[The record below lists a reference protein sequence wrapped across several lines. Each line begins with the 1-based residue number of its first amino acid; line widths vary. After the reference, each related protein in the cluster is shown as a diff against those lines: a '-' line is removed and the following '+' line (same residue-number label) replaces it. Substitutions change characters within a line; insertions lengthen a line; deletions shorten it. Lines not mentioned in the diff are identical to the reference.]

1 MTDEGAGAGAGAG
14 VGVGV
19 GALIVGL
26 DAPVGRSHQSG
37 LIVGLDAGGTKLGV
51 RVEALDGSRVADVV
65 LPAEEWSASPADDA
79 ARWLHERILRV
90 LPEGAT
96 VAALGV
102 GAQGLD
108 SVEHAEELREA
119 LAGLGYRGAVVN
131 DAELLVPAAGLSSG
145 IGVIA
150 GTGSIAVGAD
160 AAGRTL
166 FAGGWGWV
174 LGDEGG
180 APAIVREATVAA
192 LRADDEGAADDG
204 LLTALLTAFGVASA
218 PALARAV
225 NDDPTP
231 ENWGP
236 RAVAVFAAADAGSAL
251 AVSVIEH
258 AGRHL
263 SELVDRLRAR
273 GAVGSD
279 VAVAGSVFAH
289 QPRLLAAFTGALRQ
303 AHPDLAVVPLTDAP
317 VAGAVE
323 LARRLER

>member
-1 MTDEGAGAGAGAG
+1 MA
-14 VGVGV
+14 
-19 GALIVGL
+19 
-26 DAPVGRSHQSG
+26 S

-51 RVEALDGSRVADVV
+51 RAESLDGSRVVDVA
-65 LPAEEWSASPADDA
+65 LPAEEWSASPAGDA
-79 ARWLHERILRV
+79 ARWLHERVLRV
-90 LPEGAT
+90 LPEGST

-108 SVEHAEELREA
+108 DVGHAAELREA
-119 LAGLGYRGAVVN
+119 LGALGYRAAVAN
-131 DAELLVPAAGLSSG
+131 DAELLVPAAGLTEG

-160 AAGRTL
+160 AEGRTL

-180 APAIVREATVAA
+180 APAIVREATIAA
-192 LRADDEGAADDG
+192 LRADDEGLPDDG
-204 LLTALLTAFGVASA
+204 LLSALRDAFGVAST

-251 AVSVIEH
+251 AAGVVER
-258 AGRHL
+258 AGRSL
-263 SELVDRLRAR
+263 ADLVGRLIAR
-273 GAVGSD
+273 GAVGTD
-279 VAVAGSVFAH
+279 VVVAGSVFVH
-289 QPRLLAAFTGALRQ
+289 QPRLLRAFSAALGA
-303 AHPDLAVVPLTDAP
+303 AHPGLSVVPLTDAP
-317 VAGAVE
+317 VAGAVA
-323 LARRLER
+323 LARRLLT